1 MLANSTD
8 LSAPCLGFQ
17 YVFMSH
23 KKHAMRIFTIL
34 VKSSS
39 ANLIIAFVRLAAAK
53 IETNN

>member
-1 MLANSTD
+1 MLANSAD
-8 LSAPCLGFQ
+8 LSVSCLGFQ

-23 KKHAMRIFTIL
+23 KKHAMRIL
-34 VKSSS
+34 VKSSH